1 MQATLGENIKII
13 NLSLRRRQ
21 KWQKGLCLV
30 LKRHDFSATQGK
42 YPGPLIKLQ
51 LHCSFCMKV
60 KALVKHVF
68 RCTSQL
74 CSFCCS
80 QIKPRSGLSIF
91 FTSITGVKPP
101 PVFIHWACAR
111 LHQRRK
117 AHILLMWVLNC
128 QCLSGISLDKPGLSV
143 T

>member
-91 FTSITGVKPP
+91 HFYNWSKTTSCIHTLGLCQVAPKKKSTYIINVGPKL
-101 PVFIHWACAR
+101 PVSVR
-111 LHQRRK
+111 
-117 AHILLMWVLNC
+117 
-128 QCLSGISLDKPGLSV
+128 DKLG
-143 T
+143 